1 MKLPRPSIIIAYLTI
16 YIVWGS
22 TYLAMRWVVE
32 SLSAYYLVGARFFFG
47 GLVFLIISL
56 ISGRLK
62 RLPTLRETA
71 SAAFLGIFLLIGG
84 NGLVSVG
91 LLKVDSYLAA
101 IIISAT
107 PFCVAVF
114 NRVLFSERISS
125 VRLFGIILGFAGVVA
140 ILYNGTNP
148 FENFEPYIGF
158 LIGGFLSWGFAT
170 SVGHKLK
177 VHSNNLVNSGMQMF
191 IAGII
196 ALVMSQFMYAPLPE
210 LIQAVSLRSLWA
222 LVYLITIG
230 SAAYYAYTY
239 LIANE
244 PSIRIVSYAIVNPL
258 IAVLLGLV
266 FAHEKPVPL
275 LAIGMPVI
283 LVGLAFMLYGEP
295 IREALLKR
303 IRKKKRK

>member
-1 MKLPRPSIIIAYLTI
+1 MNLPRPAIIISYLTV

-22 TYLAMRWVVE
+22 TYLAIRWVVE
-32 SLSAYYLVGARFFFG
+32 SFSAYYLVGARFFIG
-47 GLVFLIISL
+47 GLIFIIISL
-56 ISGRLK
+56 VTGQLN
-62 RLPTLRETA
+62 RLPTMKETM
-71 SAAFLGIFLLIGG
+71 SSAFLGIFFLIGG
-84 NGLVSVG
+84 NGLISVG

-107 PFCVAVF
+107 PFCVALF
-114 NRVLFSERISS
+114 NRILFSEKITAI
-125 VRLFGIILGFAGVVA
+125 RLFGVTLGFIGVIA
-140 ILYNGTNP
+140 ILYNGKNP
-148 FENFEPYIGF
+148 FETFEPYIGF
-158 LIGGFLSWGFAT
+158 LIAGFICWGFAT
-170 SVGHKLK
+170 SVGHKLP
-177 VHSNNLVNSGMQMF
+177 VHSNNLVNSGLQML

-196 ALVMSQFMYAPLPE
+196 ALAMSQFMYKPLPE
-210 LIQAVSLRSLWA
+210 LIHTVTLRSLLA

-266 FAHEKPVPL
+266 FGHEKPVPL

-283 LVGLAFMLYGEP
+283 LAGLAFMLYGEP
-295 IREALLKR
+295 ICNAIVKR
-303 IRKKKRK
+303 IRK